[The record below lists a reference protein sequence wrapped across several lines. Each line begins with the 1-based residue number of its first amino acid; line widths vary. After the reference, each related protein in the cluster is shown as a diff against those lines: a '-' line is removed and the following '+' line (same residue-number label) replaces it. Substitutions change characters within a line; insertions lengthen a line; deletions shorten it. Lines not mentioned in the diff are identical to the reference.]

1 MNRTTQRMS
10 KAAKALNPADP
21 TKVDRTWQIRIAV
34 EIPGLTTLKSDGVTK
49 RRKRSARQR
58 VIQESVA
65 FSQLNGNMSGLL
77 LLITCVVDQLE

>member
-1 MNRTTQRMS
+1 MS

-49 RRKRSARQR
+49 RRKDRLGKGSFRR
-58 VIQESVA
+58 VLLSVSSMA
-65 FSQLNGNMSGLL
+65 
-77 LLITCVVDQLE
+77 TCPVYYYL